1 MLEDEQAPVCTFD
14 GKKVI
19 NLASN
24 NYLGLT
30 THPKLREAAL
40 EATRKFG
47 VGSGAV
53 RTIAGTMKIHMEL
66 EEKIARFKNVEACV
80 VFQSG
85 FAANAGTVSA
95 VLGKDDF
102 IISDALNHASI
113 IDGARLSK
121 AKILV
126 FRHKD
131 IAHAEEQ
138 LTSIKNEPG
147 KKLLITDGV
156 FSMDGD
162 IGPLPALC
170 DLAEK
175 YGAIMMVDDAHA
187 SGVLGRNGRGTIDHF
202 GMHGRV
208 DIQVGTLSKAIGALG
223 GYVCGTR
230 DLIDFLYHR
239 ARPFLFSTSHPP
251 SVAATCIAA
260 FDVLENEPERM
271 DEALGEHALLE
282 KRTRPA
288 GLRHRRAG
296 HAGQRDSDH
305 ADHHR
310 RRQAHHG
317 LLPRAV
323 QRRRARDRHRISDSA
338 RGQGAH
344 PHHHDGDAHEGR
356 VGAGARGARKASG
369 SGWGFWQVTKPS
381 RASLGSARSKTR
393 PHTIR
398 PRRSSL
404 WNDFNRR
411 HRRVPRDG
419 HEFQKELALGV
430 GFQALDLAHQ
440 GTILPGL
447 LEDVQ
452 IGQDCLAIAEDVE
465 HPVFGARRCLTPQT
479 HCGLGLC
486 RSRGV
491 R

>member
-1 MLEDEQAPVCTFD
+1 MPTQTARANPLFYLTDQLNDLKAKGTHFRLRVLEDEQASICTFD

-40 EATRKFG
+40 EATRKYG
-47 VGSGAV
+47 VGTGAV
-53 RTIAGTMKIHMEL
+53 RTIAGTMKIHLEL

-80 VFQSG
+80 VFPSG

-102 IISDALNHASI
+102 IISDQLNHASI

-131 IAHAEEQ
+131 IGHAEEQ
-138 LTSIKNEPG
+138 LASVKHQPG
-147 KKLLITDGV
+147 KKLLISDGV

-175 YGAIMMVDDAHA
+175 YGAIMMVDDAHS

-202 GMHGRV
+202 KVHGRV

-223 GYVCGTR
+223 GYVCGSH

-260 FDVLENEPERM
+260 FDVLEQEPERI
-271 DEALGEHALLE
+271 EKLWENTRYWKKELGLL
-282 KRTRPA
+282 
-288 GLRHRRAG
+288 GFDIGG
-296 HAGQRDSDH
+296 HATPASETPITPIIIGDGKLTMDFSRELFQEGVLGTGIAFPTVPEGKPRIRTIMTATHKKAELD
-305 ADHHR
+305 
-310 RRQAHHG
+310 QASEV
-317 LLPRAV
+317 LKNV
-323 QRRRARDRHRISDSA
+323 
-338 RGQGAH
+338 
-344 PHHHDGDAHEGR
+344 
-356 VGAGARGARKASG
+356 RKRMG
-369 SGWGFWQVTKPS
+369 I
-381 RASLGSARSKTR
+381 LG
-393 PHTIR
+393 
-398 PRRSSL
+398 
-404 WNDFNRR
+404 
-411 HRRVPRDG
+411 
-419 HEFQKELALGV
+419 
-430 GFQALDLAHQ
+430 
-440 GTILPGL
+440 
-447 LEDVQ
+447 
-452 IGQDCLAIAEDVE
+452 
-465 HPVFGARRCLTPQT
+465 
-479 HCGLGLC
+479 
-486 RSRGV
+486 
-491 R
+491 